1 MKFDYHERNLKLG
14 RVVSVLIIVSLGRKN
29 LNITEKVVVAI
40 IF

>member
-14 RVVSVLIIVSLGRKN
+14 RGGSTLIIVGLEKEN
-29 LNITEKVVVAI
+29 LNITEKVVAAI